1 MNWNMILGPDPGEAK
16 QMLMKAF
23 LTVNLT
29 LQKPSTREFFFM
41 CSREKAWALEHD
53 SRTVCMGASFPG
65 IGFPSHI
72 LLMILPVWAWFGNT
86 NQPRHLVNAPHVLR
100 TSQHMLPLHESS
112 SLPIREDR
120 SAVLHTCIWLILDPP
135 YRFQLPSLHDRR
147 LRRSPCCPAWVE
159 RLYTCN

>member
-1 MNWNMILGPDPGEAK
+1 MTPA
-16 QMLMKAF
+16 
-23 LTVNLT
+23 
-29 LQKPSTREFFFM
+29 PSAWVLLSRELDSPVTSYWCM
-41 CSREKAWALEHD
+41 SVWDWLICSRFA
-53 SRTVCMGASFPG
+53 F
-65 IGFPSHI
+65 
-72 LLMILPVWAWFGNT
+72 PVWAWFGNT

-147 LRRSPCCPAWVE
+147 PCCPAWVE
-159 RLYTCN
+159 RLYTCIQLIGTKQGFSYTTGRKGLKSQSLTVMAIASSAVQQPSN